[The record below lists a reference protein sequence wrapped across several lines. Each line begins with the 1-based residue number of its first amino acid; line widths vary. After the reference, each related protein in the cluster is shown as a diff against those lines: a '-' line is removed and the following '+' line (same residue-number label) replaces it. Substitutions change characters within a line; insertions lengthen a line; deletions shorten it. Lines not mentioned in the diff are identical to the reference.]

1 MEIKELRL
9 NHFGKFNNKTIPL
22 KSGLNL
28 IYGENEAGKST
39 IHTFIK
45 GMLFGI
51 EKQRGRASKDDTYL
65 KYQPWD
71 TPGAY
76 SGSMDIEAEGKTY
89 RIIRNFDK
97 NTKSCTIIDIQT
109 GREINLKP
117 EELVELYG
125 GLTESGYRNTI
136 SIEQLRAKT
145 DQELVEEVRNYLA
158 NLSMSKSNEVDVNRA
173 QTILKEKRKELE
185 GLHLDNKIKAIKEEL
200 EECLQKEGRI
210 DELTL
215 QLKEVERKEKL
226 QSSTNEGISQSS
238 GLINLENENI
248 DSMVKYEE
256 HLDYF
261 PVIKEKH
268 NSYCQDRSLKQ
279 SLKEKQNRLK
289 EEQSIIW
296 GNTKENNHLLE
307 QLKELENINYNI
319 AQYEQKESFFTEDY
333 LDKVKK
339 ERSGDL
345 FLGFIPVIAC
355 IISILLFM
363 KHMSPLWL
371 IIGVFGVAGFIGFLY
386 LVKQSKAKLH
396 NIEEENK
403 ILKENLKKLY
413 DKKQNILNRN
423 HAVSEQELKGQ
434 YEYHLKSEMSLG
446 HLQNQIEDYEEQ
458 IANISNKIHKAEEG
472 LLDYF
477 RDFSFR
483 YHKEGLP
490 VFESGNSSFSLLEEY
505 IRNEKQ
511 SIADLKDNRAKENE
525 EMKLKKE
532 KIKWELK
539 SLEDNEERL
548 MFLTK
553 QLQEMEEQAKNNEV
567 ELAAI
572 NLSLETINN
581 LSVDIHD
588 SFGWKLNELISQLA
602 ETITNGKYSNVKVD
616 EKMNI
621 KVEGQDNYI
630 LLDKLS
636 AGTIGQLYLAL
647 RLAISD
653 LVYGK
658 GAMPILLDD
667 CFALYDD
674 KRTKAAL
681 GSLVQSESGQ
691 IILFT
696 CHKREKSFLDQM
708 QVDYNYI
715 DLGI

>member
-9 NHFGKFNNKTIPL
+9 NHFGKFHNKTITL
-22 KSGLNL
+22 KSGINL

-76 SGSMDIEAEGKTY
+76 NGSMDIEADGKAY
-89 RIIRNFDK
+89 RILRNFDK
-97 NTKSCTIIDIQT
+97 NTKNCTIIDINT

-136 SIEQLRAKT
+136 SVEQLRAKT
-145 DQELVEEVRNYLA
+145 DKELVEEVRNYLA
-158 NLSMSKSNEVDVNRA
+158 NLSMSKSNEVDVTRA
-173 QTILKEKRKELE
+173 QNILKDKRKELE
-185 GLHLDNKIKAIKEEL
+185 NLQLDNKIKMIKEEL
-200 EECLQKEGRI
+200 EECIQKEDKI

-215 QLKEVERKEKL
+215 QLKELEQKEKL
-226 QSSTNEGISQSS
+226 QFSKNEGTSQSF
-238 GLINLENENI
+238 GAMNPEEKGFG
-248 DSMVKYEE
+248 SMVKYEE

-261 PVIKEKH
+261 PVIREKY
-268 NSYCQDRSLKQ
+268 NSYCQDRNLKQ

-289 EEQSIIW
+289 EEQSNLL
-296 GNTKENNHLLE
+296 GSTKGSSYLLE

-319 AQYEQKESFFTEDY
+319 VQYEEKKSTFTEDY
-333 LDKVKK
+333 WDKMKK
-339 ERSGDL
+339 ERMGNL
-345 FLGFIPVIAC
+345 FIGLIPVIAC
-355 IISILLFM
+355 IIGILFFM
-363 KHMSPLWL
+363 KHKSPFLL
-371 IIGVFGVAGFIGFLY
+371 AIAAIGAAAFIGFLY
-386 LVKQSKAKLH
+386 LVKQWKAKQH
-396 NIEEENK
+396 NTEEWYR
-403 ILKENLKKLY
+403 ILEENLKKLNS
-413 DKKQNILNRN
+413 KRQSILDRN
-423 HAVSEQELKGQ
+423 HVASEQELKSQ

-458 IANISNKIHKAEEG
+458 IMNTSNKIHITEEELIG
-472 LLDYF
+472 YF
-477 RDFSFR
+477 SAFSNL

-490 VFESGNSSFSLLEEY
+490 VFEAGNSSFSLLEEY

-511 SIADLKDNRAKENE
+511 SIAHLKDNRAKEYE
-525 EMKLKKE
+525 EIKLKKE

-539 SLEDNEERL
+539 ALEDNEERL
-548 MFLTK
+548 MQLTR
-553 QLQEMEEQAKNNEV
+553 QLQEAEEQAKNNEV
-567 ELAAI
+567 ELSAI
-572 NLSLETINN
+572 NLAIETIEN

-588 SFGWKLNELISQLA
+588 SFGWKLNELVSKLA
-602 ETITNGKYSNVKVD
+602 ESITNGKYSNVKVD

-636 AGTIGQLYLAL
+636 AGTICQLYLAL

-681 GSLVQSESGQ
+681 ESLAQSENGQ

-715 DLGI
+715 NLNI